1 MNNVYKVVTIPPPP
15 RFFNSVD
22 DIHVAIPNLSDEI
35 LEDLDDLELNNSITI
50 TDSGGIQYEV
60 TLTNESSPP
69 GGEGG
74 RRKKSAYKKMHTRKH
89 RGGRRRTTR
98 RHHRYMEAPR
108 SRMVFQ
114 MAGRK
119 TRRHRR
125 L

>member
-1 MNNVYKVVTIPPPP
+1 MYRVVTIAPAP

-22 DIHVAIPNLSDEI
+22 DIQDAIPGLSDET
-35 LEDLDDLELNNSITI
+35 LEDLDALAVNNTVTV
-50 TDSGGIQYEV
+50 TDFGGTSYEI
-60 TLTNESSPP
+60 TLTDESSPP

-74 RRKKSAYKKMHTRKH
+74 SRKKSAYKKMHTRKH
-89 RGGRRRTTR
+89 RGGRRHTKRVHKYR
-98 RHHRYMEAPR
+98 EVPR
-108 SRMVFQ
+108 SRVVFQ

>member
-1 MNNVYKVVTIPPPP
+1 MYRVVTIAPAP
-15 RFFNSVD
+15 RFFNSID
-22 DIHVAIPNLSDEI
+22 DIQDAIPGLSDET
-35 LEDLDDLELNNSITI
+35 LEDLDDLAVNNTVTV
-50 TDSGGIQYEV
+50 TDFGGTSYEI
-60 TLTNESSPP
+60 TLTDESSPP

-89 RGGRRRTTR
+89 RGGRRHTKRIHKYR
-98 RHHRYMEAPR
+98 EAPR
-108 SRMVFQ
+108 SRVVFQ